1 MSFIFVPI
9 STLTIYL
16 LVAFVQWDLNAGN
29 WSMDARF
36 CAAMFMAVFTFGA
49 ASVAVQVEANK
60 Q

>member
-1 MSFIFVPI
+1 MSFILIPVSMLFV
-9 STLTIYL
+9 YL
-16 LVAFVQWDLNAGN
+16 LIAFVQWDLNAGN

-49 ASVAVQVEANK
+49 ASIAVQVEANK